1 MVKEVKKKTEIILEK
16 QKKYSGDKLR
26 LIPGIS
32 EAIDLIREHAF
43 TRAIFEAIDVG
54 TNGELGDKARDVIS
68 KDTAGATD
76 DFLGLKIVESYI
88 DDAYDGWLELF
99 AFKAGPKIAELWG
112 LSETAG
118 QRLAVLIYWGEQVLT
133 LGEAAL
139 FPLVL
144 LVNAKDDHDTEI
156 LERHERE
163 FGDRSSIVISPNKIQ
178 KGHIYLDVTEL
189 TYSKFRSAYSAI
201 DLCREYLCIKK
212 KDLKAGAPNKI
223 DTQKALD
230 ALYLK
235 YSHKSSKDI
244 AKQLGFKVYSVD
256 NPSGSYPL
264 LHKYLKIGKDLEERL
279 YKLDKFLS
287 SITIKNGNQE

>member
-1 MVKEVKKKTEIILEK
+1 MTKKTKRKNKITPKK

-26 LIPGIS
+26 LLPGIS

-54 TNGELGDKARDVIS
+54 TNGELGRKARNVIS

-76 DFLGLKIVESYI
+76 DFLGLEIVESYI

-99 AFKAGPKIAELWG
+99 AYKAGPKIAELWS

-118 QRLAVLIYWGEQVLT
+118 QRLATLTYWGEEILT
-133 LGEAAL
+133 LAEAAL

-144 LVNAKDDHDTEI
+144 LVNAKDEHDIEI
-156 LERHERE
+156 LKRHERE
-163 FGDRSSIVISPNKIQ
+163 FGKRSSIVVSTGEIQ
-178 KGHIYLDVTEL
+178 RGHIYLDVTEL

-201 DLCREYLCIKK
+201 DLCREYLGIKK

-230 ALYLK
+230 AAYLK
-235 YSHKSSKDI
+235 YNYKSSKDI

-279 YKLDKFLS
+279 FKLDKFLS
-287 SITIKNGNQE
+287 SITIKSGN